1 MKIKYK
7 SKEENLEN
15 IMKFIDQLLEEKNY
29 KTVWHNGC
37 YFHAHH
43 KDNYFKC
50 IEVSIVEND
59 NIVICNNI
67 SVYSNGR
74 SLDYYIEEIT
84 QLYNETKD
92 VIKDIEKQ
100 LLNITSKENIM
111 KMLKL
116 CDVPKFIIDEIKR

>member
-1 MKIKYK
+1 M
-7 SKEENLEN
+7 
-15 IMKFIDQLLEEKNY
+15 
-29 KTVWHNGC
+29 
-37 YFHAHH
+37 
-43 KDNYFKC
+43 
-50 IEVSIVEND
+50 
-59 NIVICNNI
+59 
-67 SVYSNGR
+67 YSNGR

-116 CDVPKFIIDEIKR
+116 CDVPKFIIDEIKK